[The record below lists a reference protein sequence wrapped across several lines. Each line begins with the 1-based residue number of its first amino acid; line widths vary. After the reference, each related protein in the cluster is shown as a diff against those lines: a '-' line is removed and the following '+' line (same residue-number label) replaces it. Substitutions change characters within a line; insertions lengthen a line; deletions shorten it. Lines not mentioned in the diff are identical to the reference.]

1 MTCATVTASGPSLR
15 TVSAIVPGLSFV
27 RSKESSS
34 TGGPR
39 RSPRPGP
46 SRAMNEPIA
55 SAISSSGT
63 TASSQ
68 PGTRRVAPVS
78 RSAVGLP
85 ASMGQSVTSKNP
97 IQPSSVNSDWWAWN
111 MYLPV

>member
-1 MTCATVTASGPSLR
+1 MTWATVTASGPSLR
-15 TVSAIVPGLSFV
+15 TVSSIVPGLSFV

-46 SRAMNEPIA
+46 SSATNAPIA
-55 SAISSSGT
+55 REDEQQRDDGE
-63 TASSQ
+63 Q
-68 PGTRRVAPVS
+68 PAGQAAGRAGLDVGGRVA
-78 RSAVGLP
+78 GFH
-85 ASMGQSVTSKNP
+85 QSVTSKNP